1 MVLAA
6 GKSQAILW
14 TPGSVPNTEPVTLE
28 LQILLEPNWHSYWL
42 DPGEA
47 GSPPELKW
55 KLPEGW
61 KVREVVWPL
70 PERFE
75 HAGIMTVGYTKEVR
89 ASVVVEPA
97 AGAQGRFEIGA
108 DLGLVVCEE
117 ECVYETHSLQAALDI
132 GPGSASQPLPK
143 PGVPRPSYRF
153 QDHATFRFTEGEIHL
168 DVPRLIEV
176 TGTPPYVLCETAGL
190 LDLRAPVSSWK
201 TEAGIHKVVLRTTSH
216 EVSVSDELT
225 FIVPANDTVA
235 YRVTARRAKTKENKE

>member
-6 GKSQAILW
+6 GKSQAVLW
-14 TPGSVPNTEPVTLE
+14 TPGSVPSAQPVTLE
-28 LQILLEPNWHSYWL
+28 LQILLEPGWHSYWL

-75 HAGIMTVGYTKEVR
+75 QAGIMTIGYTKEVR
-89 ASVVVEPA
+89 AAVVVEPA
-97 AGAQGRFEIGA
+97 AGAEGRYEIGA

-117 ECVYETHSLQAALDI
+117 ECIYETHVLQAELVI

-143 PGVPRPSYRF
+143 PGVPRPGFRV
-153 QDHATFRFTEGEIHL
+153 QGQATFQYADGEIRL

-176 TGTPPYVLCETAGL
+176 TGAPKYVLCETAGL
-190 LDLRAPVSSWK
+190 LDLRTPVSTWN
-201 TEAGIHKVVLRTTSH
+201 TEAGVHKVVLRTTSH
-216 EVSVSDELT
+216 DVSVPDELT
-225 FIVPANDTVA
+225 FIVPANDDVA